1 MKSVKL
7 ILMLM
12 IFPIGMALPQDLQGT
27 VTEIIDGNTL
37 HLETLAGEV
46 YKILL
51 HGIDSPEPG
60 QKYADQSTEMLK
72 KLLLKKQV
80 TIAVQGRDRHGNR
93 VGAIQANSGLDPRH
107 EMLRSGLAWTAEK
120 QPDPELEAIRQEA
133 QKKNVGIWEEENPT
147 PPWTYRRQQTMIN
160 AKAN

>member
-7 ILMLM
+7 ILLLM
-12 IFPIGMALPQDLQGT
+12 ILPIAVALPQDLQGT

-37 HLETLAGEV
+37 HLETLAGDV

-80 TIAVQGRDRHGNR
+80 TVAVQTRDRHGNR
-93 VGAIQANSGLDPRH
+93 VGSIQVADGSDPRH

-120 QPDPELEAIRQEA
+120 QTDPELEAIRVEA
-133 QKKNVGIWEEENPT
+133 KKKNIGIWEEENPT
-147 PPWTYRRQQTMIN
+147 PPWTYRRQQTMID